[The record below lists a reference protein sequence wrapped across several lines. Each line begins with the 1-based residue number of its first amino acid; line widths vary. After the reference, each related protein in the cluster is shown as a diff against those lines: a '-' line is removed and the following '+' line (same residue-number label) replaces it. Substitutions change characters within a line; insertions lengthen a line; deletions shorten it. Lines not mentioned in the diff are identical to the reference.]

1 MDIVYIRDLRI
12 DAVIGIYEWEK
23 RIKQQINI
31 NLEMGWDNSV
41 PAASDD
47 IKHTLNY
54 KACAKLVKDLVN
66 RTEYELVE
74 TLAEKIAELLL
85 NEMKIPWI
93 KVAVGKPMAVTNSK
107 EVGVIIERFQTGIE
121 EGKMPSLNKKKQIT
135 EVYLDIGSNIDREKN
150 IQSCV
155 DELQIDFPDIV
166 FSKAYE
172 SEAEGFDGDPFI
184 NLSAKL
190 HTELSFDELNAYL
203 KNIENKHARKRDNDK
218 FISRTLD
225 VDILLFGDQV
235 LQPEK
240 DLPRA
245 EILKFP
251 FVLFP
256 LSEIAGDFLHP
267 VEKITI
273 SEIVKKSNLDKNTLT
288 EVKNFPTLT
297 TD

>member
-54 KACAKLVKDLVN
+54 KACANLVKDLVN

-74 TLAEKIAELLL
+74 TLAEKIADLLL
-85 NEMKIPWI
+85 KEMKIPWI
-93 KVAVGKPMAVTNSK
+93 KVAVGKPMAVTDSK

-121 EGKMPSLNKKKQIT
+121 QSLVTSET

-155 DELQIDFPDIV
+155 NELQTVFPDIV

-172 SEAEGFDGDPFI
+172 SNAVGFKGDAFI
-184 NLSAKL
+184 NLSARL
-190 HTELSFDELNAYL
+190 HTQLSFDELNVYL
-203 KNIENKHARKRDNDK
+203 KKLENKHARKRDNEK

-235 LQPEK
+235 LQPDI

-245 EILKFP
+245 EILKFS

-256 LSEIAGDFLHP
+256 LSEIAGDFVHP
-267 VEKITI
+267 IEKMKI
-273 SEIVKKSNLDKNTLT
+273 SELAKKSNLDKSTLT
-288 EVKNFPTLT
+288 EVKNFPTLKT
-297 TD
+297 